1 MERLV
6 LERDLLDDSRR
17 ERQSDEYTDL
27 LAQVRRLTGLVLD
40 LVEEGK
46 KNKTMLDRDT
56 RILVGA
62 AARLFRFWK
71 TTMKEA
77 AAQRILA
84 DRMPRDSRETV

>member
-1 MERLV
+1 MEKDLV
-6 LERDLLDDSRR
+6 DDSRR
-17 ERQSDEYTDL
+17 IRLSDEYAEL

-46 KNKTMLDRDT
+46 KNKTMVDRDA

-62 AARLFRFWK
+62 ATRLFRFYR

-77 AAQRILA
+77 AAQRTMMLKA
-84 DRMPRDSRETV
+84 TRDSRETM